1 MIFLLELF
9 VEEYKG
15 RDLLPP
21 FLIIPNELF
30 GKENSFSLGGMTS

>member
-30 GKENSFSLGGMTS
+30 GKENSFPMSKPKR